1 MKRLFFLFLFLIMPC
16 AINAYG
22 QEIGEYRGIPW
33 NSRFPVIEKKFPG
46 VNFVEEDSW
55 HVTLFCLKQA
65 QKGLNRIEFKLFEEQ
80 LISVLHYYNGPINQM
95 QNDTFVKSMVSGLG
109 SKIEE
114 RKTTSQ
120 SLAGIADVV
129 IWEYTDNLI
138 LFKSYPPSQKE
149 GFAKKENAI
158 IFIYKQTF
166 DKMIFY
172 RKTSLG
178 DNDNQVVDYDYI
190 EF

>member
-1 MKRLFFLFLFLIMPC
+1 
-16 AINAYG
+16 
-22 QEIGEYRGIPW
+22 
-33 NSRFPVIEKKFPG
+33 
-46 VNFVEEDSW
+46 
-55 HVTLFCLKQA
+55 
-65 QKGLNRIEFKLFEEQ
+65 
-80 LISVLHYYNGPINQM
+80 M

>member
-1 MKRLFFLFLFLIMPC
+1 MKRFIFILVFLLIPY

-22 QEIGEYRGIPW
+22 EEIGEYRGIPW
-33 NSRFPVIEKKFPG
+33 NSRFPEIEKKFPG

-55 HVTLFCLKQA
+55 HVTLFSLKLI
-65 QKGLNRIEFKLFEEQ
+65 KEGLNRIEFKLFEEQ
-80 LISVLHYYNGPINQM
+80 LISVLHYYDGPISQM
-95 QNDTFVKSMVSGLG
+95 QNDDFVKSMVSRLG
-109 SKIEE
+109 PKIEE

-120 SLAGIADVV
+120 GLAGISDVV

-138 LFKSYPPSQKE
+138 LFKSYPPSKKE

-158 IFIYKQTF
+158 IFIYKPTF
-166 DKMIFY
+166 DKMVY
-172 RKTSLG
+172 HRKTSLG